1 MSEMTAF
8 DYNGPASLL
17 LTVRE
22 KVNILENEMRKQPQI
37 DLEVKHHF
45 SYGIYARE
53 LFIPKGVMLTGKIH
67 KYEQLN
73 VLAKGDISV
82 LVDDRIVRIKA
93 PFTIV
98 SKAGTK
104 RIAIAHSDCIWITI
118 HGTNETN
125 LDKIEEY
132 FIAQNEKEY
141 LEFCGQMK
149 LIDEYEQKR
158 IDNGLEPNDI

>member
-1 MSEMTAF
+1 MNEMTAF
-8 DYNGPASLL
+8 DYNGPAALL

-22 KVNILENEMRKQPQI
+22 KVNIFENEMRKQRQI

-53 LFIPKGVMLTGKIH
+53 LFIPKGVMLTGKI
-67 KYEQLN
+67 
-73 VLAKGDISV
+73 
-82 LVDDRIVRIKA
+82 VRIKA
-93 PFTIV
+93 PFTII

-104 RIAIAHSDCIWITI
+104 RIAIAHDNCIWITI
-118 HGTNETN
+118 HGTHETN

-149 LIDEYEQKR
+149 LI
-158 IDNGLEPNDI
+158 G